1 MRLVLSNNFCD
12 ELQLELNQ
20 PLSQL
25 RPISESTVIIMDV
38 KIRKN

>member
-1 MRLVLSNNFCD
+1 MRLVLSNFCD

-20 PLSQL
+20 PLSHF
-25 RPISESTVIIMDV
+25 RPISESTVIIIDV